1 MRFCLLGPLEVRDD
15 QDHPVRI
22 GEGRQRGVL
31 VLLLLHRNESIA
43 SEWLVDA
50 LWGEAPPATAAKV
63 LQNHVA
69 QLRRGLGDREGR
81 RLQTHGRAYALR
93 VEPGE
98 LDVERFEQLVR
109 EGSAALEHDRPAE
122 AAARLREGLAL
133 WRGPPLADV
142 AYEDFAQPEIA
153 GLEER
158 RAVALERRIDADLA
172 LGRHADLLGELGALV
187 SRYPLREHLRGQRIL
202 ALYRCGRQA
211 DALEAFREARRLL
224 GRGGRRRARPG
235 AARPARRDPAPGRLA
250 RPRARTA
257 AARARCGDRSGAG
270 RPRAGDGGAPRA
282 LGARPRR
289 DARPRR
295 HHGSRRHGQDPA
307 GGRAGGRGPSLGL
320 RRPLRERRARRRRRW
335 RRSAQGAT
343 RRARRCSSSTTPTGA
358 SERWPRSGTWHG
370 HRTSGRS

>member
-1 MRFCLLGPLEVRDD
+1 MRFSLLGPLEVRDD

-22 GEGRQRGVL
+22 GEGRQRSVL
-31 VLLLLHRNESIA
+31 VLLLLHRNERVA

-50 LWGEAPPATAAKV
+50 LWGEAPPATAAKI

-98 LDVERFEQLVR
+98 LDVEGFEQLVG
-109 EGSAALEHDRPAE
+109 EGAAALEHDRPAE

-153 GLEER
+153 GLEEQ

-172 LGRHADLLGELGALV
+172 LGRHADLLGELEALV
-187 SRYPLREHLRGQRIL
+187 SRHPLREHLRGQRIL

-211 DALEAFREARRLL
+211 E
-224 GRGGRRRARPG
+224 
-235 AARPARRDPAPGRLA
+235 
-250 RPRARTA
+250 
-257 AARARCGDRSGAG
+257 
-270 RPRAGDGGAPRA
+270 
-282 LGARPRR
+282 
-289 DARPRR
+289 
-295 HHGSRRHGQDPA
+295 SRRVQDAVPRTRRIGFDPA
-307 GGRAGGRGPSLGL
+307 GPILPAARLQSHHQGG
-320 RRPLRERRARRRRRW
+320 
-335 RRSAQGAT
+335 
-343 RRARRCSSSTTPTGA
+343 
-358 SERWPRSGTWHG
+358 
-370 HRTSGRS
+370 